1 MLTVNGRVSLR
12 RTWWHSAAEGSAA
25 PIDDVLSRDGATVTR
40 GVCELASRL
49 NNDAA
54 SFDKAADNLRRAA
67 QVSMSGEQLRL
78 VVLNAGQR
86 VLAAQPADA
95 IKPSFT
101 AHD

>member
-25 PIDDVLSRDGATVTR
+25 PVDHVLSRDGATVTR
-40 GVCELASRL
+40 GVRELACRL

-54 SFDKAADNLRRAA
+54 GFDKAADNLRRAA

-86 VLAAQPADA
+86 VLADR
-95 IKPSFT
+95 KSVV
-101 AHD
+101 